1 MSIIMYMEP
10 WVGKNARSGST
21 PRTSRTSRI
30 AGSQDR
36 RIDFADLDAAFDGR
50 FAIVVEDKRRDYG
63 EQRFNMLVELYG
75 VILHITFTPRPPR
88 ERIISARI
96 ASRKERRTYH
106 AK

>member
-1 MSIIMYMEP
+1 MGENERTEWADP
-10 WVGKNARSGST
+10 KNEQN
-21 PRTSRTSRI
+21 I
-30 AGSQDR
+30 KDR
-36 RIDFADLDAAFDGR
+36 QIDFADLDAAFDGR
-50 FAIVVEDKRRDYG
+50 FAVVVEDKRRDYG

-106 AK
+106 AKQQNS

>member
-1 MSIIMYMEP
+1 MGENERTEWGDP
-10 WVGKNARSGST
+10 KNEQN
-21 PRTSRTSRI
+21 I
-30 AGSQDR
+30 KDR

-96 ASRKERRTYH
+96 ASRRERRTYH
-106 AK
+106 AKQQNS